1 MSDNAASN
9 VRVRFAPSPTGY
21 LHVGGVRTAIFNWL
35 FARKHGG
42 AFILRVD
49 DTDTRRNLDEAV
61 RTILQ
66 GMKWVGLDWDEGPDK
81 EGPYG
86 PYYQSKRMDLYKAAA
101 EKLEQSG
108 RAYWEKKE
116 AAQLPDWKIEK
127 LKKSGQWDEELARAQ
142 QDDRPALYFK
152 LHTGEP
158 EDIGFTDAVWGEYK
172 RPAELLNDFVLIR
185 GDGSPTYNFASVI
198 DDIEMKISHVIR
210 GEDHL
215 ANTPKQVR
223 IFEALGANVPTFA
236 HLPMIH
242 NDKGQKISKRRDP
255 VAVTVFEKVGLL
267 PEALFNYMALLG
279 WSPGDD
285 REIMTKDEMI
295 AAFSLERIKQSPAQF
310 SLKRKSDL
318 TPESTEDE
326 RASWLSESLMGA
338 KLEWMNAEYMRTLG
352 AEEVAKRGGP
362 FIEARG
368 YDVSS
373 RSSEWLAAAVEVELS
388 RVNTLVQLAKNM
400 GLYFK
405 APEAYAPKAVKKVLL
420 KNDGLAMLG
429 EIRELLDAHADWTPG
444 SLEEAL
450 KTFTERKEAKFG
462 HVAQPIRVALSG
474 TTVSPSIHETL
485 TLLGKEECLKRIDRC
500 LAQSFGQE

>member
-1 MSDNAASN
+1 
-9 VRVRFAPSPTGY
+9 
-21 LHVGGVRTAIFNWL
+21 VRTAIFNWL
-35 FARKHGG
+35 FARRHGG
-42 AFILRVD
+42 TFILRVD

-61 RTILQ
+61 RTILD

-81 EGPYG
+81 EGPFG
-86 PYYQSKRMDLYKAAA
+86 PYYQSRRMDRYRAAA

-108 RAYWEKKE
+108 RAYREKKQ
-116 AAQLPDWKIEK
+116 AAQLPEWKVEK

-152 LHTGEP
+152 LHAGEP
-158 EDIGFTDAVWGEYK
+158 AAIGFTDAVWGEYT
-172 RPAELLNDFVLIR
+172 RPAELSHDFVLLR
-185 GDGSPTYNFASVI
+185 GDGSPTYNFASVV

-215 ANTPKQVR
+215 ANTPKQAR
-223 IFEALGANVPTFA
+223 LFEALGANLPTFA

-255 VAVTVFEKVGLL
+255 VAVTVFEKTGLL
-267 PEALFNYMALLG
+267 PEALFNYLALLG

-285 REIMTKDEMI
+285 REIMTKKEMI
-295 AAFSLERIKQSPAQF
+295 EAFGIDRIKQSPAQF
-310 SLKRKSDL
+310 SLKRKSDMK
-318 TPESTEDE
+318 PESTEDE
-326 RASWLSESLMGA
+326 RARWLSDSLKGA
-338 KLEWMNAEYMRTLG
+338 KLEWMNAEYMRALG
-352 AEEVAKRGGP
+352 AEDIARRSVP

-368 YDVSS
+368 YDVAS
-373 RSSEWLAAAVEVELS
+373 RPSRWLVSAVAVELS
-388 RVNTLVQLAKNM
+388 RVSTLGQLADNM

-405 APEAYAPKAVKKVLL
+405 APEEYAPKAVKKVLL
-420 KNDGLAMLG
+420 KNDGLAMLR
-429 EIRELLDAHADWTPG
+429 EIRVLLDAHADWTPA
-444 SLEEAL
+444 SLEAAL
-450 KTFTERKEAKFG
+450 KAFTERKEARFG

-500 LAQSFGQE
+500 LARSFGQD